1 MPVKTPF
8 GFELED
14 ELELEPADL
23 LRASAEVGIVLIATP
38 QKKCGV
44 LPQDA
49 LRGVLPVHI
58 YVRGSEGQRN
68 STLVTN

>member
-1 MPVKTPF
+1 L
-8 GFELED
+8 ELDD
-14 ELELEPADL
+14 ELEVEPEPEVDL

-38 QKKCGV
+38 QKNCGV

-49 LRGVLPVHI
+49 LRDVLPGHL

-68 STLVTN
+68 STMVSN